1 MPTSKVV
8 LVKGPRN
15 LDTVYKCLNL
25 LGGLETILEGIDKI
39 LIKVNFISTKT
50 YDTGVTTDPLL
61 VEGLIRKAL
70 EFAEVSVV
78 E

>member
-1 MPTSKVV
+1 MRISCCPWYPKS
-8 LVKGPRN
+8 L
-15 LDTVYKCLNL
+15 
-25 LGGLETILEGIDKI
+25 
-39 LIKVNFISTKT
+39 NFISTKT